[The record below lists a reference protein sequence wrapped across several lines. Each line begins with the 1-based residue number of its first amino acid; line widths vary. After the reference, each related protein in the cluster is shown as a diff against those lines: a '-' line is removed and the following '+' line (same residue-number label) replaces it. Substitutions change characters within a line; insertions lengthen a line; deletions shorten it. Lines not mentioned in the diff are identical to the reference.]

1 MASYSRTPLTPSPG
15 GNTRKENKEPNQTNE
30 EMNSPGRAK
39 TQRGE
44 SQGKTCS
51 QQCRSRKST
60 AKSLEDRNLMSAN
73 IRRTHRSSVSD
84 QLISH
89 EQVSS
94 ALHEDRTNTG
104 HEYKIPLPIMKP
116 WLMENNKHGMYYDLG
131 HCLRANIFPGMPIR
145 ACSLVE
151 DSYTAEVNRRGIM
164 DRNTR
169 QHWHGRKTDDLATW
183 SQILMERFTTY
194 KNLENLLKTTHKVSI
209 QPRMYVKPS
218 PPLQAPKPPPLP
230 QQLKKSKK
238 RLIDKSE
245 RKQIQSPAQ
254 AEFKKDEDFWAFY
267 DTPIK

>member
-169 QHWHGRKTDDLATW
+169 QHWHGRKTDDLGTAFTP
-183 SQILMERFTTY
+183 SKQYCVSRDKFIIGSMNAMVLGQHVITKRCVKRPIFINQILEYLNVQFL
-194 KNLENLLKTTHKVSI
+194 NSNSI
-209 QPRMYVKPS
+209 MC
-218 PPLQAPKPPPLP
+218 
-230 QQLKKSKK
+230 
-238 RLIDKSE
+238 
-245 RKQIQSPAQ
+245 
-254 AEFKKDEDFWAFY
+254 
-267 DTPIK
+267 